1 MFTLTLICMNALK
14 LASQNVEKLVS
25 VCVWGGGQDL
35 PLDLAAAGAGSQ
47 IRRGATWE
55 RVSA

>member
-1 MFTLTLICMNALK
+1 MYECTK
-14 LASQNVEKLVS
+14 VS
-25 VCVWGGGQDL
+25 ITECGETSGCVCGRGGGQDL
-35 PLDLAAAGAGSQ
+35 PLGLAAAAAAATGAGSQ